1 MLKSIH
7 LRQISVSLK
16 LYILPKDNSRMRK
29 IMTYSSMRKQSN
41 NYSISFKEIKD
52 QCIII
57 WKLNPEGKN
66 KQ

>member
-1 MLKSIH
+1 
-7 LRQISVSLK
+7 
-16 LYILPKDNSRMRK
+16 MRK